1 MKTSEEKNDIAIYID
16 TLLMRFSPTDNEE
29 RATHKLST
37 KEVADAI
44 NELNPGS
51 NCSTQNAY
59 DALYEAG
66 FVFRSPRG
74 TSALQFKW
82 LMIEK

>member
-1 MKTSEEKNDIAIYID
+1 MKTSEENDITMYIQV
-16 TLLMRFSPTDNEE
+16 LLKRFSPTDNEE

-37 KEVADAI
+37 KEVAEAI
-44 NELNPGS
+44 NELNPGC
-51 NCSTQNAY
+51 NCSVQNAY

>member
-1 MKTSEEKNDIAIYID
+1 MSNENKDLTPYMHVIRE
-16 TLLMRFSPTDNEE
+16 RFEPTDSES

-44 NELNPGS
+44 NELCPGC
-51 NCSTQNAY
+51 NASTQEVY
-59 DALYEAG
+59 DALFEAG
-66 FVFRSPRG
+66 FMFRAPRG
-74 TSALQFKW
+74 TAGINFKW